1 MAVVSGLGGS
11 RWAPVHEFCE
21 QEQVPCLFPNVEV
34 PVVRE
39 GDFYTLYFSKGVLLE
54 AELIAKEAG
63 ERAEGPPRQVVQIYR
78 AGDSGEAA
86 AQALAPALKSQGI
99 EVRNHVLAAGQLGR
113 GVADAVRA
121 ATADA
126 LVLWLRAA
134 DVAALGEWPS
144 GAPRTVYM
152 SGLMSGLE
160 RAPLPASWRNHV
172 RLTYPV
178 DLPDRRIVRLD
189 YPMGWFRLRRI
200 PVVAEQV
207 QADTYLAC
215 GVLAETL
222 SHMADTIQPDYLV
235 ERTQETVDHRIL
247 TGYYPRLTLATGQTL
262 ASKGSF
268 LVKFSEP
275 AGTKLM
281 ADGGWTVP

>member
-1 MAVVSGLGGS
+1 
-11 RWAPVHEFCE
+11 
-21 QEQVPCLFPNVEV
+21 
-34 PVVRE
+34 
-39 GDFYTLYFSKGVLLE
+39 
-54 AELIAKEAG
+54 
-63 ERAEGPPRQVVQIYR
+63 
-78 AGDSGEAA
+78 
-86 AQALAPALKSQGI
+86 
-99 EVRNHVLAAGQLGR
+99 
-113 GVADAVRA
+113 
-121 ATADA
+121 
-126 LVLWLRAA
+126 
-134 DVAALGEWPS
+134 
-144 GAPRTVYM
+144 M
-152 SGLMSGLE
+152 SGLLGGLE
-160 RAPLPASWRNHV
+160 QAPLPASWRDHV
-172 RLTYPV
+172 QITYPV
-178 DLPDRRIVRLD
+178 DLPDRRVVRLD

-275 AGTKLM
+275 TGTKLM
-281 ADGGWTVP
+281 ADGEWTVP